1 MVINSIL
8 VVRIIKSISESKGV
22 EIKDSIKKYFVKNMD
37 KKTMSKFL

>member
-8 VVRIIKSISESKGV
+8 VVRIIKSTSESKEL
-22 EIKDSIKKYFVKNMD
+22 EIKDSIKKYFAKNMD